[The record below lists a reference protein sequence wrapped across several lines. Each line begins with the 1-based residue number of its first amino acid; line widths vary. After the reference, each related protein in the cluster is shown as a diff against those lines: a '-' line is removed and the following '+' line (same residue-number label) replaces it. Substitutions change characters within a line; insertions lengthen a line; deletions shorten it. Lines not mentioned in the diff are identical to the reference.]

1 MMPIRQDTTIGVTVF
16 LPHCSFQAELSRLD
30 IPTTLA
36 AIEETLSQTGLAQRN
51 TTKRISAAVRRC
63 VTASRMISMGE
74 ISQEDGISEIGYNFL
89 YVYVLEQGAESLQ
102 SVRGLIGCLTDGK
115 LYLNP
120 CKDTKSYDKASI
132 RMMEIASEVMGYDP
146 DEMRDETPKKPTIH

>member
-1 MMPIRQDTTIGVTVF
+1 MPIRQDTTIGVTVF

-30 IPTTLA
+30 IPKTLA
-36 AIEETLSQTGLAQRN
+36 AIEEALSQSGLARRN
-51 TTKRISAAVRRC
+51 TTKRISAAVSRS
-63 VTASRMISMGE
+63 VKASRMVSTGE
-74 ISQEDGISEIGYNFL
+74 MSQEDGISEIGYTFL

-102 SVRGLIGCLTDGK
+102 AVRGLIGCLTGNK

-120 CKDTKSYDKASI
+120 CTDSKSYEKAAEAM
-132 RMMEIASEVMGYDP
+132 RKIAPDVMGYDT